1 VTRAPDGDQPG
12 GLDVTRRLGHAARA
26 QIVVVV
32 VGQRHHVDARG
43 GQGREPRRRGHE
55 PHPRAPRAGLRR
67 PRHHRRLEVG
77 EREVGGDEQR
87 RDLDERIVGLGGDR
101 REATRHVATEHH
113 VADEGQGDDRNA
125 HRLTVRNEA
134 RSWFIHRRRQ
144 ELQSEAVTF
153 EDIDQR
159 MIKAFAM
166 GEHAPP

>member
-1 VTRAPDGDQPG
+1 
-12 GLDVTRRLGHAARA
+12 VTRRLGHAARA

-113 VADEGQGDDRNA
+113 VADEGQGERRRRRVEA
-125 HRLTVRNEA
+125 HRVVADVDPLVGA
-134 RSWFIHRRRQ
+134 SGGRRQ
-144 ELQSEAVTF
+144 QPRHHDRGGAHATIVHIVGPAV
-153 EDIDQR
+153 
-159 MIKAFAM
+159 
-166 GEHAPP
+166 HSPP